1 MGLKGF
7 IEIDINKLK
16 KADWNYKEDNDKLL
30 EKLKA
35 NIKNNGLVIN
45 LIVRELKDGSFEVV
59 NGNHRLEACKQLNIK
74 KVNVFNLGEID
85 ELTAKRIAIE
95 TNETNFETNTEALS
109 GVLKELFDAFGK
121 TDLSNTFPYED
132 FELDAFVGLESFNFE
147 DADLIEIPSKSKKGE
162 DSSGIICPHC
172 GGLN

>member
-7 IEIDINKLK
+7 IEVDVSKLK

-45 LIVRELKDGSFEVV
+45 LIVRELPDGNFEVV

-95 TNETNFETNTEALS
+95 TNETNFETNTGALS
-109 GVLKELFDAFGK
+109 DILKELINAFGEI
-121 TDLSNTFPYED
+121 DLLDTLPYEA
-132 FELDAFVGLESFNFE
+132 FELDAFAGLESFSF
-147 DADLIEIPSKSKKGE
+147 DDVDLGEISSKSKKGE
-162 DSSGIICPHC
+162 DNSGVICPHC